1 MTIYGAPSEARGDY
15 EISALTLDGIREVS
29 YLCRMEL
36 TAEAGLEAAIDRAVW
51 KRLAIDTAYLNAEN
65 ADEQAERE
73 QRITDEEVAR
83 VTAKYQR

>member
-1 MTIYGAPSEARGDY
+1 
-15 EISALTLDGIREVS
+15 
-29 YLCRMEL
+29 MEL